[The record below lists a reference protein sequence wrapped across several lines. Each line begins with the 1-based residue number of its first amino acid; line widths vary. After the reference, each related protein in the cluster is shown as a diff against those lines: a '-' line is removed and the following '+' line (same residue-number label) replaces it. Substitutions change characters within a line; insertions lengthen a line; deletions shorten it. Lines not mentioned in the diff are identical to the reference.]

1 MKKIAIIFIMLLF
14 SVVLSSCSRSY
25 EPVASTDEEAAVVF
39 TLTCDNEVYEV
50 RYELYRAL
58 FLSHKAE
65 LDGGD
70 STLWSGVGAK
80 ELIGEMNELIVS
92 YASRIYGAIHHAK
105 KLGID
110 PYSKEFDDRVEE
122 YIKIGVEGD
131 GGNYAGAGSYE
142 KYLDELKKMNLNY
155 SVQDLLI
162 RYSFALEKISEHYIG
177 TEDEAL
183 GLVGGSIDVSEEKVR
198 EFYESDEC
206 VRVIQIY
213 LQAVAYS
220 ESRAEAIRNEIAV
233 QSSATDV
240 ANYAI
245 QYTTS
250 SYVDI
255 FDGTV
260 IGRNTVNE
268 EYMEFTEAAFALK
281 PGDTSA
287 VIRINDGDEDGY
299 YILYGLEKTES
310 YFKDH
315 FDAVK
320 EAYLYHMVAAPY
332 AETRAALAE
341 SMSISV
347 GYYQIDHGKISMD

>member
-1 MKKIAIIFIMLLF
+1 MKKIAIILAVLLF
-14 SVVLSSCSRSY
+14 VTGLTSCGGGRY
-25 EPVASTDEEAAVVF
+25 EPVASTAEESAVVF
-39 TLTCDNEVYEV
+39 TLTCDNETYNV

-58 FLSHKAE
+58 FLSHKTE

-70 STLWSGVGAK
+70 STLWSGDGA
-80 ELIGEMNELIVS
+80 EALIEKMNGLIVS
-92 YASRIYGAIHHAK
+92 YASRIYGALHHAK
-105 KLGID
+105 KLGIN
-110 PYSKEFDDRVEE
+110 PYSKEFDDRVAE

-131 GGNYAGAGSYE
+131 GDYAGAGNYE
-142 KYLDELKKMNLNY
+142 KYLEELKKMNLNY

-162 RYSFALEKISEHYIG
+162 RYSYAMEKINEHYIG

-183 GLVGGSIDVSEEKVR
+183 GLVGGSIEASEEKVR

-213 LQAVAYS
+213 LQAVAFS
-220 ESRAEAIRNEIAV
+220 ESRAEAIRNEIAI

-268 EYMEFTEAAFALK
+268 EYVEYVEAAFALES
-281 PGDTSA
+281 GDTSA
-287 VIRINDGDEDGY
+287 LIRFSDGDDDGY
-299 YILYGLEKTES
+299 YILYGLEKDEQ
-310 YFKDH
+310 YFKNHYD
-315 FDAVK
+315 DVK

-341 SMSISV
+341 SVSLSM
-347 GYYQIDHGKISMD
+347 GYYQINHSTISMD